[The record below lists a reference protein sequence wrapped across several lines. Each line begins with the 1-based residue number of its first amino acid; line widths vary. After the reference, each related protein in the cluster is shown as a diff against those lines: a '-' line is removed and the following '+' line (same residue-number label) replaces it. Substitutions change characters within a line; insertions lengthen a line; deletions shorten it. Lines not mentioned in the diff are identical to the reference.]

1 MVSVALVKLAKRF
14 GDVVAVDDIDLQIL
28 DGEFVALVG
37 PSGCGK
43 STTLRMIAGLEE
55 PSEGSIHFGDRD
67 VTYLT
72 SRERNIAMVFQ
83 SYALYPH
90 MDVFENIAFTLRQ
103 RNTPRGKIAE
113 LVGQAADMLGISNL
127 LERFPKELSGGQ
139 RQRVAMGRAVVRQPT
154 VFLFDEPLSNLDAA
168 LRTQMRVE
176 IKKLHQKLK
185 TTVIY
190 VTHDQIEAM
199 TLADKIVVMNNGEV
213 MQVGSPMDLYR
224 RPKSKFVA
232 GFLGSPKMNFIPCQV
247 RATDQGLEFYI
258 DAQNRF
264 LVPPQLEA
272 VCARYV
278 GKDTEIGIRPED
290 ILIGHEADKKRWP
303 RITGNVEVLEPTGAD
318 TFVVLSV
325 GGTDVQVRCP
335 PEEKFGKV
343 GDRIAFNLNADRMLL
358 IDTQSE
364 RVLYD

>member
-1 MVSVALVKLAKRF
+1 MVSVTLVKLAKRF
-14 GDVVAVDDIDLQIL
+14 GNAVAVNDIDLQIS

-43 STTLRMIAGLEE
+43 STTLRMIAGLED
-55 PSEGSIHFGDRD
+55 PSEGSIHFDGQD

-90 MDVFENIAFTLRQ
+90 MNVFENIAFTLRQ
-103 RNTPRGKIAE
+103 RNTPKGKIAE
-113 LVGQAADMLGISNL
+113 LVEQAADMLGISGL
-127 LERFPKELSGGQ
+127 LGRFPKELSGGQ

-168 LRTQMRVE
+168 LRTQMRIE

-199 TLADKIVVMNNGEV
+199 TLADKIVVMNKGEV
-213 MQVGSPMDLYR
+213 MQVGGPMDLYR

-247 RATDQGLEFYI
+247 RAADQGLEFHI
-258 DAQNRF
+258 DPQNRIP
-264 LVPPQLEA
+264 VPPHLEA
-272 VCARYV
+272 VSAKHLGR
-278 GKDTEIGIRPED
+278 DMEIGIRPED
-290 ILIGHEADKKRWP
+290 ILMEREAGDRRWP
-303 RITGNVEVLEPTGAD
+303 RITGNIEVLEPTGAD
-318 TFVVLSV
+318 MFVVLSLR
-325 GGTDVQVRCP
+325 GADVQVRCP
-335 PEEKFGKV
+335 PEQFGKV
-343 GDRIAFNLNADRMLL
+343 GDRTTFALNADRVLL

-364 RVLYD
+364 QVLYD